1 MFIPLTTGRK
11 VYTAFPIA
19 TAVIV
24 LINLIFFGWENW
36 LFFGQG
42 GEAWY
47 AAVRTLGFTPGDLVR
62 QVGWGGVTAFSSMYL
77 HGGPSHFFFNM
88 LYLWVFGPAVEDL
101 TGSARFFLFY
111 TLAGLMGSAL
121 TLLLDAE
128 SLIPGIGASG
138 AIAGVMGAFLLLYP
152 SRRVRTLVFL
162 LLVFVINIP
171 AWILLGWWILQQAVL
186 GQFIL
191 NYGENLTGI
200 GVWAHI
206 GGFIGGIVLVW
217 LFLRQEVMFN
227 RESVMMTGRG

>member
-1 MFIPLTTGRK
+1 
-11 VYTAFPIA
+11 
-19 TAVIV
+19 
-24 LINLIFFGWENW
+24 
-36 LFFGQG
+36 
-42 GEAWY
+42 
-47 AAVRTLGFTPGDLVR
+47 
-62 QVGWGGVTAFSSMYL
+62 
-77 HGGPSHFFFNM
+77 
-88 LYLWVFGPAVEDL
+88 
-101 TGSARFFLFY
+101 
-111 TLAGLMGSAL
+111 AGLMGSAL
-121 TLLLDAE
+121 TLLLDAQ

-186 GQFIL
+186 GQFVL